1 MQDTQGY
8 SLEPKD
14 TGGKSLSINCL
25 LTNNNFP
32 LWIFKMKT
40 VLDDENLIDIS
51 TDLETGVK
59 QVKII
64 SDPKKEKRAFRALT
78 CNISEEVTGLIIHCQ
93 TAQEIWDTL
102 MANYSGT
109 SYARKLLGLQSLC
122 SFRCKNA
129 DMRSNVA
136 ELRKVLTDTVVAAGS
151 KSITFEEIATAML
164 INSLPTGFENA
175 RSQLTEKKVANLVAV
190 EQKLIQE
197 EEVLKVARQY
207 ADNSGFAGAAFG
219 KGKCAHGWTPSSC
232 FKCDPSKHP
241 SKQKCSSCGT
251 LGHRS
256 SNSSKCSDH
265 DPTKD
270 RVLMAQDFESDDR
283 LEFPK
288 PFQGSALVA
297 KEKTLRAKPY
307 ARSAR
312 SSYTRAKTPSRGDL
326 RWVIDSG
333 ASKSLVGNKDVMHN
347 YSNHYTEMSVADA
360 NADSMKCPGKGSIEL
375 NNQLKLENV
384 VHCPDVALNLLS
396 VAQLADRGLEITF
409 DNDSCIVR
417 NKKTKDVVLRG
428 KREGGLYTYI
438 QGRVVDTALATTEK
452 KSSSLSELFHRRMG
466 HINYQDL
473 KLLRNISEGVILDQ
487 IPQEICPSCI
497 QAKSLRR

>member
-78 CNISEEVTGLIIHCQ
+78 CNISEEVAGLIIHCQ

-219 KGKCAHGWTPSSC
+219 KGKCALQVASSATPRNI
-232 FKCDPSKHP
+232 H
-241 SKQKCSSCGT
+241 Q
-251 LGHRS
+251 
-256 SNSSKCSDH
+256 
-265 DPTKD
+265 
-270 RVLMAQDFESDDR
+270 
-283 LEFPK
+283 
-288 PFQGSALVA
+288 
-297 KEKTLRAKPY
+297 
-307 ARSAR
+307 
-312 SSYTRAKTPSRGDL
+312 
-326 RWVIDSG
+326 
-333 ASKSLVGNKDVMHN
+333 SKS
-347 YSNHYTEMSVADA
+347 A
-360 NADSMKCPGKGSIEL
+360 P
-375 NNQLKLENV
+375 
-384 VHCPDVALNLLS
+384 PVALLTIAPRIQAS
-396 VAQLADRGLEITF
+396 VL
-409 DNDSCIVR
+409 
-417 NKKTKDVVLRG
+417 
-428 KREGGLYTYI
+428 
-438 QGRVVDTALATTEK
+438 TTTPQRIAYLWLK
-452 KSSSLSELFHRRMG
+452 ISNQMIDLSSLSLSKDRLSWQRRRLSAQSHM
-466 HINYQDL
+466 
-473 KLLRNISEGVILDQ
+473 LD
-487 IPQEICPSCI
+487 PQEARTHEPRHLHEEIFVGSLIAVHLNHLLVIKMSCTI
-497 QAKSLRR
+497 ILIIILK